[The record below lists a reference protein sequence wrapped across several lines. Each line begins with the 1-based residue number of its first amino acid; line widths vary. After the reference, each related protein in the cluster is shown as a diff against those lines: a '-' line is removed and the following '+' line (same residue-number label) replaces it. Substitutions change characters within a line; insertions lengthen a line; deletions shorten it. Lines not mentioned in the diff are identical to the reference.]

1 MAEFT
6 TIPGLQRVASRLRC
20 ARETFGR
27 IDTMMRRLFINW
39 LLAAF
44 TGLFAAPLAAQTPEE
59 FYAKKQIRML
69 VGFGPGTGNDLY
81 MRVLARHLGQHIPG
95 HPVIVPEN
103 MPGAASLGMIN
114 YLYNAAARDG
124 SVIGMPSRNL
134 LVEPLFGNPQ
144 ARFKAS
150 ELSWLGSMSRDTALC
165 FTWHTSGIRT
175 LDDAKRQ
182 DVLVGSTGQASN
194 SFFFPRLLNTL
205 FGTRFKPII
214 GYPDSGAIGIAMER
228 GELQGYCSFTLAAIR
243 SARPQWLADREI
255 NVLVQMTLR
264 PNPDLPNIPAVTDL
278 IGNPADARLLAL
290 VLADQEM
297 GRPLAGP
304 PGMPVERVQAL
315 RAALDGV
322 VSDADFLADARKSGV
337 DVDGPIGGEA
347 VAKIVNELYATPREI
362 VERVKALREGS

>member
-1 MAEFT
+1 MH
-6 TIPGLQRVASRLRC
+6 RVLIRS
-20 ARETFGR
+20 
-27 IDTMMRRLFINW
+27 
-39 LLAAF
+39 LAAALICALA
-44 TGLFAAPLAAQTPEE
+44 GPLAAQTPEE
-59 FYAKKQIRML
+59 FYSRKPIRML

-81 MRVLARHLGQHIPG
+81 MRVVARHLGKHIPG
-95 HPVIVPEN
+95 RPVIVPEN

-134 LVEPLFGNPQ
+134 LTEPLFGNPQ

-150 ELSWLGSMSRDTALC
+150 EFNWFGSLSRDTALC

-175 LDDAKRQ
+175 LEDARRQ
-182 DVLVGSTGQASN
+182 EVLVGSTGQASN
-194 SFFFPRLLNTL
+194 SFFFPHLLNGL

-243 SARPQWLADREI
+243 SARPQWLSAKEI

-264 PNPDLPNIPAVTDL
+264 PHPDLPGIPAITDL
-278 IGNPADARLLAL
+278 VGDPATRRLIAL
-290 VLADQEM
+290 VLEDQEM

-304 PGMPVERVQAL
+304 PGMPADRVQAL
-315 RAALDGV
+315 RGAFEALL
-322 VSDADFLADARKSGV
+322 SDQDFLADAKKSAV
-337 DVDGPIGGEA
+337 DVDGPISGEA
-347 VAKIVNELYATPREI
+347 VAKIVNELYATPADI
-362 VERVKALREGS
+362 IERVKALRERS

>member
-1 MAEFT
+1 MM
-6 TIPGLQRVASRLRC
+6 PRVLIC
-20 ARETFGR
+20 A
-27 IDTMMRRLFINW
+27 
-39 LLAAF
+39 LAAAVICA
-44 TGLFAAPLAAQTPEE
+44 FASPLAAQTPEE
-59 FYAKKQIRML
+59 FYGRKPIRML

-81 MRVLARHLGQHIPG
+81 MRVVARHFGKHIPG

-134 LVEPLFGNPQ
+134 LTEPLFGNPQ

-150 ELSWLGSMSRDTALC
+150 EFSWLGSLSRDTALC

-175 LDDAKRQ
+175 LEDAKRQ
-182 DVLVGSTGQASN
+182 EVLVGSTGQASN
-194 SFFFPRLLNTL
+194 SFFFPHLLNGL

-264 PNPDLPNIPAVTDL
+264 PHPDLPGIPAITDLVTDPATRRL
-278 IGNPADARLLAL
+278 IAL
-290 VLADQEM
+290 VLEDQEM

-304 PGMPVERVQAL
+304 PGMPPDRVQAL
-315 RAALDGV
+315 RAAFETLL
-322 VSDADFLADARKSGV
+322 SDKDFLADARKSGV
-337 DVDGPIGGEA
+337 DVDGPLSGEA
-347 VAKIVNELYATPREI
+347 VARIVNELYATPPDI
-362 VERVKALREGS
+362 IERVKALRERS